1 MTTFVRHRHAALSPR
16 RSRVRIGAV
25 LVALGF
31 ALGGTAAPALAV
43 GDLTVN
49 GASAEERILLE
60 QHWSQIVGAF
70 PAQDACLRD
79 LEVTVV
85 DRAEDY
91 TSRGGSIIAIY
102 NLPGTIYIEHDAVFN
117 GRTALHEMAH
127 HLDSACDFH
136 QTEYGDAFRVAQ
148 GLPLGTSWYEGTSW
162 HDTPAEVFA
171 EAVASL
177 FGAAPRMDITAEA
190 QVIVARW
197 AGGVVSA
204 PPAPEPSATEAVPL
218 EVDEPGFVPLAVPV
232 VLVDGYGR
240 WWRYGLTNR
249 VPEPFYF
256 GDPGDVPFMGD
267 WDCDGIETPGLY
279 RQSDGFVYLRN
290 SNTVGIADHEF
301 FFGNPGD
308 VPIVGDFDGDGC
320 DTVSIW
326 RPAEARIYVIDRL
339 GADGGGLGAADYWYT
354 FGGPG
359 DVPFVGDFDGDG
371 VDTVGFHRRS
381 SGHVFFRNANS
392 SGVADVAF
400 SFGDPGDQVVVGDW
414 DGDGDDTVGLYRPA
428 DGSVHL
434 GFENEAG
441 AADLS
446 MQTLNTE
453 LVAAG

>member
-171 EAVASL
+171 EAVLAV
-177 FGAAPRMDITAEA
+177 FGLTPKVEITAEA
-190 QVIVARW
+190 RALVAKW
-197 AGGVVSA
+197 AVEVTRPVV
-204 PPAPEPSATEAVPL
+204 V
-218 EVDEPGFVPLAVPV
+218 EVDTPV

-267 WDCDGIETPGLY
+267 WDCDGIETPG
-279 RQSDGFVYLRN
+279 
-290 SNTVGIADHEF
+290 
-301 FFGNPGD
+301 
-308 VPIVGDFDGDGC
+308 
-320 DTVSIW
+320 
-326 RPAEARIYVIDRL
+326 
-339 GADGGGLGAADYWYT
+339 
-354 FGGPG
+354 
-359 DVPFVGDFDGDG
+359 
-371 VDTVGFHRRS
+371 
-381 SGHVFFRNANS
+381 
-392 SGVADVAF
+392 
-400 SFGDPGDQVVVGDW
+400 
-414 DGDGDDTVGLYRPA
+414 
-428 DGSVHL
+428 
-434 GFENEAG
+434 
-441 AADLS
+441 
-446 MQTLNTE
+446 
-453 LVAAG
+453 